1 MAQDADFLEDDIDTE
16 RTVAYIKDYLP
27 QELKGK
33 FSDEE
38 LYYFLDLMDDYYAES
53 GILDA
58 EPDSDGTVE
67 IDLEEIAAYIVEQS
81 QKEEM
86 GTFDP
91 EEILFVVQGEWEY
104 VESLDDDDA

>member
-1 MAQDADFLEDDIDTE
+1 MLQEEDFIQDDIDTE
-16 RTVAYIKDYLP
+16 KTVAYIKNSLP

-38 LYYFLDLMDDYYAES
+38 LYYFLDLMDDYYTES
-53 GILDA
+53 GMLEA

-67 IDLEEIAAYIVEQS
+67 IDLEQIAAYIVEQS
-81 QKEEM
+81 RKDEM

-91 EEILFVVQGEWEY
+91 EEILFVVQGEWDY
-104 VESLDDDDA
+104 VESLDNNE